1 MLFEIPYYALEQCSN
16 VLPITVQR
24 ETFTKGKFDESSL
37 QQLDERNFNE
47 LLDISLLLNIIKAL
61 IWLY

>member
-1 MLFEIPYYALEQCSN
+1 MMDMYIPYNGKL
-16 VLPITVQR
+16 LRR
-24 ETFTKGKFDESSL
+24 ENLTNPHFNSFDEI
-37 QQLDERNFNE
+37 NFDE